1 MANEPTNQNTPQ
13 TSQSATQDSSGTQ
26 QGNNAPDYTALFEK
40 LDAILD
46 KRSDG
51 IARSALK
58 DNGIAEEEAQEIVN
72 AYRQQ
77 KAGAARQQSQTLS
90 ALQQENQQLKAQMLQ
105 SQLNAEAMAQAGNLN
120 VAPETVPYL
129 IRLADLSSAVD
140 DQGAV
145 NKEAVAAAL
154 GQVLE
159 DIPALKKQ
167 TEQSRGFVPIGG
179 DGTDQQT
186 AQQEDRMRRYFGLS
200 PKK

>member
-1 MANEPTNQNTPQ
+1 MANEPTNQNAPQ
-13 TSQSATQDSSGTQ
+13 TGQDAPQGGQSAQ
-26 QGNNAPDYTALFEK
+26 QGNTDYSALFEK

-58 DNGIAEEEAQEIVN
+58 DNGIAEEEAREIVN

-90 ALQQENQQLKAQMLQ
+90 ALQQENQQLKARMLQ
-105 SQLNAEAMAQAGNLN
+105 SQLNAEAMEQAGKLN

-129 IRLADLSSAVD
+129 IRLADLSGAVD
-140 DQGAV
+140 DKGAI
-145 NKEAVAAAL
+145 NKETVAAAL

-167 TEQSRGFVPIGG
+167 TGQSRGFVPIGG

-186 AQQEDRMRRYFGLS
+186 AQQEARMRSFFGLS